1 MILLPPADMSTP
13 FHRQTKLSVH
23 EYHFEKGTH
32 TETVDPEVVPVVLP
46 QDLDLA
52 GPLAEVEA
60 VQKEDKLHA

>member
-1 MILLPPADMSTP
+1 MAENAFPGRESA
-13 FHRQTKLSVH
+13 
-23 EYHFEKGTH
+23 H

>member
-1 MILLPPADMSTP
+1 MSENA
-13 FHRQTKLSVH
+13 FLGRESA
-23 EYHFEKGTH
+23 H